1 MTDAPLPPRTIDREI
16 DRLMTDVTERMLRGD
31 AKDYVAYG
39 VLVARYRV
47 LVELKGFLTEQR
59 QQGDPLDED

>member
-31 AKDYVAYG
+31 AKDYTAYG
-39 VLVARYRV
+39 SLVARYRV
-47 LVELKGFLTEQR
+47 LAELKQFLTEQR